1 MWLICF
7 FSFLPEYLPEHPVGK
22 RRGGEHIPEKCHREV
37 FEESSDPDSREL
49 CDGISRQDHVKQD
62 GIHKAHGRAHDGD
75 GSGLPQKL
83 AYVRIIFFRI
93 AVSGREGCAD
103 AVSPAFLYFQ
113 RYFCTKNRITE
124 KNYQHICK

>member
-62 GIHKAHGRAHDGD
+62 GSHKAHGRAHDGD

-83 AYVRIIFFRI
+83 AYVRIIFLRI
-93 AVSGREGCAD
+93 AVSGPQRLHRCGFPSFSIFSK
-103 AVSPAFLYFQ
+103 VFLHKKQ
-113 RYFCTKNRITE
+113 N
-124 KNYQHICK
+124 N